1 MSTGVPSPARSPLRA
16 RRVRGLLHGLAVG
29 EVLESTCGSAG
40 VVQHGV
46 ATQLACF
53 TAAAGIRTS
62 LRVGRGTSADPRADL
77 LDAYRR
83 WAQVRHGARVP
94 SPRTAWLDDVPL
106 LTRAAGDPRD
116 TVRALVAGGAGT
128 RRDPVSTA
136 DGWHALARAL
146 PLAAH
151 VVRDPQAAVTAA
163 VDSVALT
170 HGPRAFAPTAVAVL
184 LAAAAFRTGD
194 PVEAVAVGLRDAVL
208 LGVDFAAV
216 AVVDDAVRAAREAPA
231 STVVLRGGAADGS
244 AAAALWGATYCVLS
258 HPTTVDAGL
267 ALARTAP
274 HPDAVGAVTG
284 ALLGAA
290 HGADALPQSVLT
302 RIDLAYV
309 IDRLARDLAVV
320 DGLGVDGADGADA
333 GWRERYGLA

>member
-1 MSTGVPSPARSPLRA
+1 MSTGVPSPARSPLRTP
-16 RRVRGLLHGLAVG
+16 RVRGLLHGLAVG
-29 EVLESTCGSAG
+29 EALAAGPAPTGVLP
-40 VVQHGV
+40 HGV

-62 LRVGRGTSADPRADL
+62 LRTSRGRAADPRSDL

-83 WAQVRHGARVP
+83 WAQVRQGARMP
-94 SPRTAWLDDVPL
+94 GPRTAWLDEVPL
-106 LTRAAGDPRD
+106 LDRAAGDPRD

-128 RRDPVSTA
+128 RTDPVTAA
-136 DGWHALARAL
+136 DGWHALVRAL
-146 PLAAH
+146 PLSAH
-151 VVRDPQAAVTAA
+151 VERDAPRAVTAA

-170 HGPRAFAPTAVAVL
+170 HGPRAFAPSALAVL

-194 PVEAVAVGLRDAVL
+194 PVEAVASGLREAVL

-216 AVVDDAVRAAREAPA
+216 AVVDDAVRAARETPA
-231 STVVLRGGAADGS
+231 STVVLRGGAAGGG

-258 HPTTVDAGL
+258 HPGHVDAALGL
-267 ALARTAP
+267 AGSAG
-274 HPDAVGAVTG
+274 HPDGVGAVTG

-320 DGLGVDGADGADA
+320 DGLVADGATGADT
-333 GWRERYGLA
+333 GWRERYGLG